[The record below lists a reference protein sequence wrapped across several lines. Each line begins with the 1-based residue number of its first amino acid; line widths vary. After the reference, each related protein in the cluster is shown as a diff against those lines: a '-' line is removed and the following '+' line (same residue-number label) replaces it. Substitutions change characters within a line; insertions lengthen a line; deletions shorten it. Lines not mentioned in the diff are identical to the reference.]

1 MNERTG
7 TWNADRYAASP
18 EPDATACFRHF
29 PCRLEL
35 ISTAK
40 HIVAFQLTWT
50 REASFTLPI
59 WMQNLIPV
67 EPCIMVGELL
77 AGFVEIGENDPGR
90 QSKLL
95 EYGLFFGAD
104 IRASAGLGL
113 IVPVLS
119 ILGGYGEDL
128 AAVGT
133 WQPMGSNMFPKIA
146 LVPAV
151 PGVNMHHI
159 RT

>member
-7 TWNADRYAASP
+7 MWNPDCYAASP
-18 EPDATACFRHF
+18 EPEAIACSRCF

-35 ISTAK
+35 VSTAK
-40 HIVAFQLTWT
+40 HIVALQLTWT
-50 REASFTLPI
+50 REAFFALPT
-59 WMQNLIPV
+59 WMQNLVPV
-67 EPCIMVGELL
+67 EPCIMVGEVL
-77 AGFVEIGENDPGR
+77 ARFVEIGENDLGR

-95 EYGLFFGAD
+95 EYGPFFGAD

-113 IVPVLS
+113 IVPVIS
-119 ILGGYGEDL
+119 IPGGYGEDL

-133 WQPMGSNMFPKIA
+133 WQPMGSNMFPGTA

-151 PGVNMHHI
+151 LSVNMHHI